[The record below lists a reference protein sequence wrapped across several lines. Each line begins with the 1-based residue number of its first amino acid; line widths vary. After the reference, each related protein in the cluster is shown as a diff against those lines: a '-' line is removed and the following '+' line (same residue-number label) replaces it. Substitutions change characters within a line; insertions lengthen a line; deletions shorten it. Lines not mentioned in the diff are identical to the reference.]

1 MKWIWNRD
9 AVEERVLEAADVL
22 RRLPEERVRGFFNT
36 WPDMMVEFSDMV
48 GRIDEPMKLPP
59 PHPRAISR
67 MEETITWSK
76 FLEPEDAKLLWARAE
91 QAPWKAICWRFGI
104 SRATANRRY
113 EYALC
118 VIAWQLNG
126 RLPPQNRSR
135 SFVIDKVKS
144 LSR

>member
-1 MKWIWNRD
+1 MRWIWDRG
-9 AVEERVLEAADVL
+9 AVEERVIEAADVL

-48 GRIDEPMKLPP
+48 KRADEAMKLPP
-59 PHPRAISR
+59 PHPGAISR
-67 MEETITWSK
+67 MEETITWSR
-76 FLEPEDAKLLWARAE
+76 FLNPEDGKLLWARAE

-118 VIAWQLNG
+118 LIAWRLNG
-126 RLPPQNRSR
+126 RQSPQKRSR
-135 SFVIDKVKS
+135 SFVIEKIKS